1 MVRGMSIAR
10 REAPIAAARP
20 FGGCFFAGIRQ
31 LSSDFL
37 CVAHKI
43 PSAFFAVSTLR
54 LPEAKVRS
62 SCSAKGDAAFV
73 FFYLYIA

>member
-1 MVRGMSIAR
+1 MVRGMSIAC

-54 LPEAKVRS
+54 AGGEGPQLLLG
-62 SCSAKGDAAFV
+62 KGDAAFV